1 MIGDNPLIDEPFS
14 NENGL
19 LTVTLRCE
27 LNATKDLRLIF
38 FVEIDFDNERRV
50 KE

>member
-19 LTVTLRCE
+19 LTVTPQCE
-27 LNATKDLRLIF
+27 SNVKKDLRLTF
-38 FVEIDFDNERRV
+38 FVENRL
-50 KE
+50 